1 MRRHGWA
8 WAMAGLVALAAIA
21 AHLALYEAVNPTAA
35 LEMRVFREEAT
46 EIARAFLKRE
56 EIALPPSYRHVTTFY
71 TYEPEKA
78 YLEQTLGLEEA
89 NRVLQREGFVY
100 RWGTRSFEAEEYEEF
115 LVEVDPDGRVLAYW
129 RDLPDDAPAPDSE
142 APREVAEEFIRRV
155 AGLDVSTYALQDSSE
170 EPRPNRTD
178 YGFTWERRDLK
189 LGEARQRVTAVVTG
203 GEVIYYDRFLWIPE
217 SFEHEFDKQQE
228 KGNLLAGIAGA
239 LSLVLGL
246 VALVAIVQGL
256 KRRTLRWRPAVP
268 VAAIVVLVA
277 LANDLN
283 ALPLAWAYFDVTQTE
298 FSFLLEHFIDL
309 LLSRV
314 GQFLGVLGVV
324 AAAEWL
330 FRGVYRDR
338 PPLYRW
344 LTRDGLASSGGR
356 KRLLAGYLLAAAH
369 LGYVTVFYFGASRYV
384 DAWMPSSVPY
394 DDLFSTAVPWAYA
407 LLIGVQA
414 AVSEEFMFRVLA
426 ISWLRRVLKWEWLAI
441 AIPAVTWGFL
451 HCSYPNTPFYIRG
464 VELTIWGL
472 VLGWVFVR
480 FGVLPSLI
488 AHATFN
494 AVLVGEYFLT
504 SVVWLPRLNFVV
516 VLVVVASPLAAAVWW
531 SRRRQESAEPTAA
544 ATPEGTVPATNVE
557 YEEQMQA
564 QAEGKPRPVPLSRS
578 EPAWQPLPRRS
589 WRLGVVGLVVGVAL
603 VGGVGGIA
611 PEEPSRPWRAEELK
625 ALETPYVSRGEAID
639 IAAEALAREKA
650 DVRGWLLS
658 TSVEEY
664 GVGESTGGYLEQ
676 FLEPA
681 DVDELAARM
690 TTPGFLW
697 AVKWQKPLARDAWVV
712 RVQADGGV
720 WDAMRLRPEEAKAS
734 SSSEAEAKRL
744 ASEALQA
751 RLLDLSRYELT
762 GSRTFEHPERT
773 AHYLTWEPKT
783 LRVGEAQFMTEVSVE
798 GGRVNWVERYITE
811 PDSYSFEQAKE
822 GPLRSLGL
830 ALTTLLG
837 AALFLWFASTYL
849 RAVRSYEVDW
859 RSALKAAVWV
869 GALAGLLMLL
879 AIPNVWADVP
889 ETVSPAAYLVGLVV
903 GYVVVLALLIA
914 LLTAVLGVGR
924 SLWQTWFPDV
934 PGPGFWWRAAWRPL
948 AYARVW
954 REAVLAQIILAG
966 IVLPLMGLGEMLTK
980 LIDFLAP
987 TAEAAGSVRL
997 PPWVLAAAAS
1007 PAPSGPLGIQCLSP
1021 GVTSVAVALTAAGGL
1036 LLLWVALVP
1045 LAKQMFRGKRAAIA
1059 WLVIAATSSSLVAA
1073 ADWREAVLGV
1083 VMVLLS
1089 VCGLWAVFV
1098 YVLRWNPLA
1107 VFAGSI
1113 TIFLAGSASDLL
1125 WFPAHR
1131 AGAIALYAVAAIIV
1145 LWAIVG
1151 AVVAWRRGPE
1161 VGQAEVGEPIASAI
1175 APSAAEYDGCYG
1187 GGAGEESGETETQ
1200 PPGDWS

>member
-1 MRRHGWA
+1 MRKHGWA
-8 WAMAGLVALAAIA
+8 WTMAGLVALAAIA
-21 AHLALYEAVNPTAA
+21 AHLAFYEAVNPTAA
-35 LEMRVFREEAT
+35 LDMRVFREEAT
-46 EIARAFLKRE
+46 EIAGAFLKRE

-71 TYEPEKA
+71 THGSDKA
-78 YLEQTLGLEEA
+78 YLEKTLGLEEA

-100 RWGTRSFEAEEYEEF
+100 RWATRWFEAEHYEEF
-115 LVEVDPDGRVLAYW
+115 LVEVDPEGRVVSY
-129 RDLPDDAPAPDSE
+129 RRNLPDDARAPDTE
-142 APREVAEEFIRRV
+142 APQEVAEEFIRRV
-155 AGLDVSTYALQDSSE
+155 AGLDVSTYALQASSE
-170 EPRPNRTD
+170 VPRPNRTD

-189 LGEARQRVTAVVTG
+189 LGEACQRVTAVVTG

-217 SFEHEFDKQQE
+217 SFDHEFEKQQE
-228 KGNLLAGIAGA
+228 KGNLLAEIAGA

-268 VAAIVVLVA
+268 LAAIVVLVA

-283 ALPLAWAYFDVTQTE
+283 ALPLAWAYFGVTQTE
-298 FSFLLEHFIDL
+298 FSFFLDHFIDL
-309 LLSRV
+309 LLSLA
-314 GQFLGVLGVV
+314 GQFLAVLGVV

-369 LGYVTVFYFGASRYV
+369 LGYVTVFYFGADRYV

-441 AIPAVTWGFL
+441 AIPAVIWGFL

-504 SVVWLPRLNFVV
+504 SVAWLPRLNFLV
-516 VLVVVASPLAAAVWW
+516 VLVAVASPLAAAVWW
-531 SRRRQESAEPTAA
+531 SRRRRESGEPA
-544 ATPEGTVPATNVE
+544 ATPEGIVPVTNVD

-564 QAEGKPRPVPLSRS
+564 QAEGEPRAVPLSRS

-589 WRLGVVGLVVGVAL
+589 WRLGVVGLVVGAAL
-603 VGGVGGIA
+603 LGGVRIVA
-611 PEEPSRPWRAEELK
+611 PEEPSRSWRAEELK

-639 IAAEALAREKA
+639 IAAEVLARENA
-650 DVRGWLLS
+650 DVRDWLLS
-658 TSVEEY
+658 TSVVEY
-664 GVGESTGGYLEQ
+664 GGGESAGGYLEQ

-681 DVDELAARM
+681 DVGELASRM

-697 AVKWQKPLARDAWVV
+697 AVEWRKPLARDAWVV
-712 RVQADGGV
+712 RLQADGEV
-720 WDAMRLRPEEAKAS
+720 WDAMRLRPEEAKAPS
-734 SSSEAEAKRL
+734 SSGAEAKRL

-751 RLLDLSRYELT
+751 RGLDLSRYELT
-762 GSRTFEHPERT
+762 GSRTSEYPERT

-783 LRVGEAQFMTEVSVE
+783 LTVGEAQFMTKVSVE
-798 GGRVNWVERYITE
+798 GGRVNWVARYITV

-830 ALTTLLG
+830 ALTALLG

-869 GALAGLLMLL
+869 GALAGLLMFL
-879 AIPNVWADVP
+879 AVPNVWADLP

-903 GYVVVLALLIA
+903 RYVVVLAILIA

-980 LIDFLAP
+980 LIYFLAP

-997 PPWVLAAAAS
+997 PPWVLAAAAP
-1007 PAPSGPLGIQCLSP
+1007 PAPPEPLGIQCLSP
-1021 GVTSVAVALTAAGGL
+1021 GVTSVVMALTAAGGL

-1059 WLVIAATSSSLVAA
+1059 WLVIVATSSNLVAA

-1089 VCGLWAVFV
+1089 VCGLWAAFV

-1107 VFAGSI
+1107 VFAGSV

-1131 AGAIALYAVAAIIV
+1131 SGAIALYAAAAIIV
-1145 LWAIVG
+1145 LWAIIG
-1151 AVVAWRRGPE
+1151 TVVAWRRGSE
-1161 VGQAEVGEPIASAI
+1161 VAETLASEHISFA
-1175 APSAAEYDGCYG
+1175 AAASAAESDGAYEGSAG
-1187 GGAGEESGETETQ
+1187 GESRETETQ
-1200 PPGDWS
+1200 SPGD